1 MLRGGEQVEMNDLKR
16 AGGARRRGLLQARGA
31 AGLLLATL
39 ALAGEAQGQSANGAA
54 TNAVSC
60 GVLSAESSRTPK
72 GSRWTIAGP
81 SGKATE
87 TGILRSGPRFEC
99 IDGAILVVEFTSTAG
114 HSFFDAYFADGTNI
128 GYGRQQVD
136 RRGGRFVLPI
146 QAKARIAEPYR
157 AAFDYHCRLD
167 MPADPS
173 RPAARAECIF

>member
-1 MLRGGEQVEMNDLKR
+1 MNDLKR
-16 AGGARRRGLLQARGA
+16 AGGARHRGLFQAGGA

-39 ALAGEAQGQSANGAA
+39 ALAGQAQGQAANGAT
-54 TNAVSC
+54 TNALNC

-87 TGILRSGPRFEC
+87 TGNLRSGPRFEC
-99 IDGAILVVEFTSTAG
+99 IDGAILIVEFTSTAG

-167 MPADPS
+167 MPADPI
-173 RPAARAECIF
+173 RPAARADCIF

>member
-1 MLRGGEQVEMNDLKR
+1 MNDLNR
-16 AGGARRRGLLQARGA
+16 AGEARRRDLLQTRGA

-39 ALAGEAQGQSANGAA
+39 ALAGEAHGQSAIGAT
-54 TNAVSC
+54 TNALSC
-60 GVLSAESSRTPK
+60 GVLSAESSRTPT

-87 TGILRSGPRFEC
+87 TGVLRSGPRFEC
-99 IDGAILVVEFTSTAG
+99 IDGAILIVEFTSTAG

-136 RRGGRFVLPI
+136 RRSGRFVLPI

-167 MPADPS
+167 MPADPI
-173 RPAARAECIF
+173 RPATRADCIF